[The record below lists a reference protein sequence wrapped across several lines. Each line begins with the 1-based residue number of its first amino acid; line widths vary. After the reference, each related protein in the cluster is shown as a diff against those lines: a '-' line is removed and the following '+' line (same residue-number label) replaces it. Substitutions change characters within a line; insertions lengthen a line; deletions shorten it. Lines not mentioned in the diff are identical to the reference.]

1 MHGVSRQALPGSTPA
16 LTLENKRPEI
26 ARAMGKLGFI
36 GLGSQGAPMARRMI
50 EAGHEVV
57 LWARR
62 PGTLEPYQET
72 TARFAGSIAELGR
85 QVDYCAICVVDDA
98 GVREVCDQLIPA
110 MRTGGRIAIHSTVH
124 PKLCRTL
131 AEEAAKRGL
140 SLLDAPV
147 SGGGGGAAAGTL
159 TVMLGGSEQ
168 DVAEVRPILESFAGL
183 IVHLGDVGS
192 GQAAKLVNNALMAA
206 NLGLAHYSL
215 EVAAAQGIDRD
226 AFAELVKVSS
236 GRSFAFEVRA
246 RMPQPTAFAHGAGLL
261 AKDLGLLAESLE
273 GPEGRDAFAAIRA
286 VAEPFLKLALDD

>member
-1 MHGVSRQALPGSTPA
+1 M
-16 LTLENKRPEI
+16 K
-26 ARAMGKLGFI
+26 KLGFI

-62 PGTLEPYQET
+62 PETLEPYKDT
-72 TARFAGSIAELGR
+72 TAQFADSIAELGR

-98 GVREVCDQLIPA
+98 GVRKVCDRLLPA
-110 MRTGGRIAIHSTVH
+110 MRPGGRIVIHSTVH
-124 PKLCRTL
+124 PGLCRTL
-131 AEEAAKRGL
+131 AAEAAQRRL

-159 TVMLGGSEQ
+159 TVMLGGSEK

-206 NLGLAHYSL
+206 NLAVAHCSL
-215 EVAAAQGIDRD
+215 EVAAAHGIDRN
-226 AFAELVKVSS
+226 AFAALVKVSS

-246 RMPQPTAFAHGAGLL
+246 RMPQPTDFAHGASLL
-261 AKDLGLLAESLE
+261 AKDLRLLAESLE
-273 GPEGRDAFAAIRA
+273 GPEGRVAFAAIRDTA
-286 VAEPFLKLALDD
+286 DPFLKLALGR